1 MKIVADDKIP
11 YIRGVF
17 EPYADITYL
26 PGKAITAKEV
36 KEADA
41 LLVRTRTRCDAALL
55 AGSSVRMVATA
66 TIGTDHIDL
75 PWCAA
80 HGIKVVSAPGC
91 NAGGV
96 LQWVAAALART
107 VGEASPAGLTLGIV
121 GIGHVGSL
129 VERYASAWGF
139 RVLRSDPPRETAEK
153 LGPADGYVPLDELA
167 AHSDIVTFHV
177 PLHAEGLHPTV
188 HLAGERFFSALKPGA
203 TLFNSSRGGVV
214 DEEQL
219 KRAMASDRCACR
231 IDTWENEPAIDRR
244 LLDAA
249 LSATPH
255 IAGYSEQGKA
265 NASAAVVAAAAKHFG
280 LPPEGWYPTG
290 VTQVGRRP
298 ISWAEM
304 RATITDYFDIDG
316 QSRTLK
322 AAPEQFETLR
332 EEYIFRQEYF

>member
-107 VGEASPAGLTLGIV
+107 VGEASPTGLTLGIV

-167 AHSDIVTFHV
+167 AYSDIVTFHV
-177 PLHAEGLHPTV
+177 PLHAEGPHPTV
-188 HLAGERFFSALKPGA
+188 HLAGERFFSA
-203 TLFNSSRGGVV
+203 SSR
-214 DEEQL
+214 ERHSSTL
-219 KRAMASDRCACR
+219 
-231 IDTWENEPAIDRR
+231 P
-244 LLDAA
+244 
-249 LSATPH
+249 
-255 IAGYSEQGKA
+255 
-265 NASAAVVAAAAKHFG
+265 AAA
-280 LPPEGWYPTG
+280 
-290 VTQVGRRP
+290 
-298 ISWAEM
+298 SW
-304 RATITDYFDIDG
+304 TK
-316 QSRTLK
+316 SN
-322 AAPEQFETLR
+322 
-332 EEYIFRQEYF
+332 

>member
-107 VGEASPAGLTLGIV
+107 VGEASPTGLTLGIV

-129 VERYASAWGF
+129 VERYDSGYSARTRRAKRPRSWVPPMVTY
-139 RVLRSDPPRETAEK
+139 RSTNWPRTPTSLRSMSRCTPKAPILRCIWPANVFSPP
-153 LGPADGYVPLDELA
+153 
-167 AHSDIVTFHV
+167 
-177 PLHAEGLHPTV
+177 
-188 HLAGERFFSALKPGA
+188 
-203 TLFNSSRGGVV
+203 SSR
-214 DEEQL
+214 ERHSSTL
-219 KRAMASDRCACR
+219 
-231 IDTWENEPAIDRR
+231 P
-244 LLDAA
+244 
-249 LSATPH
+249 
-255 IAGYSEQGKA
+255 
-265 NASAAVVAAAAKHFG
+265 AAA
-280 LPPEGWYPTG
+280 
-290 VTQVGRRP
+290 
-298 ISWAEM
+298 SW
-304 RATITDYFDIDG
+304 TK
-316 QSRTLK
+316 SN
-322 AAPEQFETLR
+322 
-332 EEYIFRQEYF
+332 

>member
-129 VERYASAWGF
+129 VEQYASAWGF
-139 RVLRSDPPRETAEK
+139 RVLRSDPPRETSA
-153 LGPADGYVPLDELA
+153 PSVCSILA
-167 AHSDIVTFHV
+167 SLPSVNWKPVT
-177 PLHAEGLHPTV
+177 
-188 HLAGERFFSALKPGA
+188 
-203 TLFNSSRGGVV
+203 
-214 DEEQL
+214 
-219 KRAMASDRCACR
+219 
-231 IDTWENEPAIDRR
+231 I
-244 LLDAA
+244 
-249 LSATPH
+249 
-255 IAGYSEQGKA
+255 
-265 NASAAVVAAAAKHFG
+265 FG
-280 LPPEGWYPTG
+280 
-290 VTQVGRRP
+290 
-298 ISWAEM
+298 
-304 RATITDYFDIDG
+304 
-316 QSRTLK
+316 
-322 AAPEQFETLR
+322 
-332 EEYIFRQEYF
+332 

>member
-107 VGEASPAGLTLGIV
+107 VGEASPTGLTLGIV

-177 PLHAEGLHPTV
+177 PLHAEGPHPTV
-188 HLAGERFFSALKPGA
+188 HLADERFFSALKPGA

-290 VTQVGRRP
+290 VTQVGRKP

>member
-96 LQWVAAALART
+96 LQWL
-107 VGEASPAGLTLGIV
+107 
-121 GIGHVGSL
+121 SL
-129 VERYASAWGF
+129 
-139 RVLRSDPPRETAEK
+139 
-153 LGPADGYVPLDELA
+153 
-167 AHSDIVTFHV
+167 I
-177 PLHAEGLHPTV
+177 
-188 HLAGERFFSALKPGA
+188 
-203 TLFNSSRGGVV
+203 
-214 DEEQL
+214 
-219 KRAMASDRCACR
+219 
-231 IDTWENEPAIDRR
+231 
-244 LLDAA
+244 
-249 LSATPH
+249 H
-255 IAGYSEQGKA
+255 I
-265 NASAAVVAAAAKHFG
+265 
-280 LPPEGWYPTG
+280 
-290 VTQVGRRP
+290 
-298 ISWAEM
+298 
-304 RATITDYFDIDG
+304 
-316 QSRTLK
+316 
-322 AAPEQFETLR
+322 
-332 EEYIFRQEYF
+332 